1 MENKKEENRIALLR
15 KERGWSQSDLGDKLF
30 ISRKT
35 VGNLEKGMYNVP
47 YLVAVADLFNVSV
60 DYIIGHTDERVFV
73 PKDIGELD
81 LLILDQLNS
90 YSPNEKERLLKHL
103 ELENTLKTTNSK

>member
-1 MENKKEENRIALLR
+1 MENKKTENRIALLR

-35 VGNLEKGMYNVP
+35 VCNLEKGRYNAP

-60 DYIIGHTDERVFV
+60 DYIIGHADERTFV
-73 PKDIGELD
+73 PQDICELD
-81 LLILDQLNS
+81 LLILDQLKNCS
-90 YSPNEKERLLKHL
+90 SNEKERLLKHL
-103 ELENTLKTTNSK
+103 ELENLLKIKNGN